1 MVVFTRSGQNKYRT
15 TSDENYVFVILVLL
29 DIDIASDRIV
39 SYITVT
45 TLVQEEVLAKSES

>member
-45 TLVQEEVLAKSES
+45 TLVQEEVLANF